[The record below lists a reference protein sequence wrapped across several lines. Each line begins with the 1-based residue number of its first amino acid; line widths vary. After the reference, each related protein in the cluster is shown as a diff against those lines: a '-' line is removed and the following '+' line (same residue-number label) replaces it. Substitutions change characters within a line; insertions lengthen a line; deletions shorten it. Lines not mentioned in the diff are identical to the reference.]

1 MGAISSAAAAAAT
14 DEGERKEMGN
24 GEKGLNI
31 NAKANMILELNKI

>member
-1 MGAISSAAAAAAT
+1 MGATLSAAAAT